1 MREHDQENNITK
13 LAEYDYD
20 KDASCPRWDQFLL
33 EIMDGSE
40 EMSDFLQLVSGYG
53 ATGSVREQALF
64 MCYGAG
70 SNGKSTFCE
79 TLLELISDYSES
91 VTHDFFALNKTDTH
105 MTAVA
110 DMVGKRFVIGSE
122 FTGNRMNEPM
132 IKRLTGGDT
141 IKARRM
147 RQDYFQFKPTHS
159 FFILVND
166 RPNIVGTDEGIW
178 RRLKL
183 IPFPRYFS
191 KEERDE
197 DLKDKLMGEAEGI
210 LNWLVKGT
218 VRWFENGLDYPVI
231 VEGVSDELAEPTW
244 TPSANS

>member
-1 MREHDQENNITK
+1 VDLRTVQIREHDQADNITK

-20 KDASCPRWDQFLL
+20 KDASCPRWGQFLL
-33 EIMDGSE
+33 EIMDNSE
-40 EMSDFLQLVSGYG
+40 EMTDFLQLVSGYG

-141 IKARRM
+141 IKA
-147 RQDYFQFKPTHS
+147 S
-159 FFILVND
+159 
-166 RPNIVGTDEGIW
+166 TDAP
-178 RRLKL
+178 RL
-183 IPFPRYFS
+183 FPIASQPIHFLS
-191 KEERDE
+191 WSTTGQT
-197 DLKDKLMGEAEGI
+197 L
-210 LNWLVKGT
+210 
-218 VRWFENGLDYPVI
+218 
-231 VEGVSDELAEPTW
+231 LALTKAFG
-244 TPSANS
+244 AN

>member
-1 MREHDQENNITK
+1 LPT
-13 LAEYDYD
+13 
-20 KDASCPRWDQFLL
+20 W
-33 EIMDGSE
+33 
-40 EMSDFLQLVSGYG
+40 
-53 ATGSVREQALF
+53 
-64 MCYGAG
+64 
-70 SNGKSTFCE
+70 
-79 TLLELISDYSES
+79 
-91 VTHDFFALNKTDTH
+91 
-105 MTAVA
+105 
-110 DMVGKRFVIGSE
+110 FVIGSD
-122 FTGNRMNEPM
+122 FAGNRINEPM

-183 IPFPRYFS
+183 IPFPRHLS

-197 DLKDKLMGEAEGI
+197 DLKDKLMGEAEGVS
-210 LNWLVKGT
+210 NWLEKGT